1 MNDPNMD
8 TALQW
13 ADQLGPPCELP
24 LSLLLSVDKRAILVN
39 VINNNLAPAGDLLN
53 MLSNEEKERRLRVIA
68 GASKEF
74 LPDMVDESARLN
86 LCLRL
91 WSGCLMAAKTI
102 ATHTLS
108 GPNVPDSRERIFS
121 YKIDRIAANDPT
133 YLAGVEAAAAFKRL
147 KSEKYSFNGVPRNSP
162 VRRYG

>member
-1 MNDPNMD
+1 MIDPNMD

-13 ADQLGPPCELP
+13 ADQLGPPHQLP
-24 LSLLLSVDKRAILVN
+24 LSLLAVDKRAKLVN
-39 VINNNLAPAGDLLN
+39 VINDHLAQNDLLQN
-53 MLSNEEKERRLRVIA
+53 LDGVEKGKRLSLIA
-68 GASKEF
+68 VASKEF
-74 LPDMVDESARLN
+74 LSDVPDELVRVN

-108 GPNVPDSRERIFS
+108 GPNVPESRERIFS
-121 YKIDRIAANDPT
+121 YKIDRIAANDPI

-147 KSEKYSFNGVPRNSP
+147 KSEKYSFNGVSRNSS